1 MAGTVAGDR
10 LNQFIREQPYFSA
23 GLSTQVEKRGD
34 NLWYWRNTG
43 LPVNVRR
50 ANGRSGKNVATSAKA
65 AQAARRAGPG
75 AGPVSAREMYA
86 QLKAEVEGELK
97 ARGLLPAADE
107 CPIIPPQ
114 ALDDFE
120 MIFADSEAIY
130 PEARGLLLVADADMA
145 GGAKYKQ
152 RGGAFLDQLK
162 RLMTILCMLPRETV
176 RVVDQ
181 EATAAVRQTADAL
194 LQDLPHTAETGA
206 RVLQRLPAGLVALL
220 LAGDLGS
227 NNSLTI
233 RAINAI
239 ISVIGYFVNPALTM
253 SWYRGLLGNIASL
266 VYGSTPE
273 LAGIAAVIAINY
285 QGVRVFQEIYRRLR
299 GEAGPD
305 QARAAQHAF
314 EGTVVQFIGYLTRRA
329 RMEALRRLPAERL
342 PAGLRQEVLD
352 ADLAEY
358 MARVPD
364 AQELRRIREN
374 QIPGRRFGVGV
385 VPRLANRADA
395 AEGAAGADAAA
406 AAPGYNWLG
415 VLRGELPA
423 GNNVNDMEPGNVAPG
438 AAVNRATLNAEIDA
452 YMAQHPGRLAAAER
466 KKKQGGGRGK
476 SRRASKRTVKH
487 RKNTRKA

>member
-1 MAGTVAGDR
+1 MAGTVSGDR

-23 GLSTQVEKRGD
+23 GLSTQVEKRAD
-34 NLWYWRNTG
+34 NYWYWRNTG
-43 LPVNVRR
+43 LPVNIRR
-50 ANGRSGKNVATSAKA
+50 ANGRSGRNVAASAKA

-97 ARGLLPAADE
+97 ARGLLPVADE
-107 CPIIPPQ
+107 CPINPPQ
-114 ALDDFE
+114 ALDDLE
-120 MIFADSEAIY
+120 QIFKDSEAIY
-130 PEARGLLLVADADMA
+130 PEARGLLVAANMA
-145 GGAKYKQ
+145 GGSKYKQ
-152 RGGAFLDQLK
+152 RGGAFMDQLK

-181 EATAAVRQTADAL
+181 EATAVVRQTADAL

-206 RVLQRLPAGLVALL
+206 RVLQRIPAGLVALL
-220 LAGDLGS
+220 VAGDLGS
-227 NNSLTI
+227 NNSLTV

-285 QGVRVFQEIYRRLR
+285 QGVRIFQEIYRRLR
-299 GEAGPD
+299 GEAEHGPD
-305 QARAAQHAF
+305 RANAAQHAF

-352 ADLAEY
+352 AELADY

-374 QIPGRRFGVGV
+374 QIAARSFGVGV
-385 VPRLANRADA
+385 LPRLANHVN
-395 AEGAAGADAAA
+395 AEGPGAAGAAA
-406 AAPGYNWLG
+406 AAPSGYNWLG

-423 GNNVNDMEPGNVAPG
+423 AGNVNDMENRNVAPG
-438 AAVNRATLNAEIDA
+438 PPLTPAQLNAELAA
-452 YMAQHPGRLAAAER
+452 YMARHPGRLASAHE
-466 KKKQGGGRGK
+466 KKTKGGRGK
-476 SRRASKRTVKH
+476 SRRASKRTAKH